1 VARKIHQRIADELGV
16 RSNQV
21 DAAVGLLDGGSTV
34 PFVARYRKEVTG
46 ALDDTQLRTLEE
58 RLRYLRELEE
68 RRAAVLESIDSQG
81 KLDDELKQRI
91 LEADSKARLEDIYL
105 PYKPKRRT
113 KAQIAREAGLQ
124 PLADTLL
131 ADPNQDP
138 TALAEGY
145 LTEGVADAAAA
156 LDGARSILVEQFAED
171 ADLIGDLRER
181 MWTRGR
187 AASKVREGKEE
198 SGAKFSDYFEFSE
211 PFTKLPSHRILA
223 LFRGEKEEVLDLVL
237 EPEEPPAEGP
247 SSFEQSIAARFGVS
261 DRGRPGDKWLTD
273 TVRWAW
279 RTRIQVHLGI
289 DVRARLWQAAEDSAV
304 DVFAANLRDL
314 LLAAPAGTRATM
326 GLDPGLRTGVKV
338 AIVDDTGKA
347 IATDTI
353 YPHEPRRQW
362 DASLASLAKLAAAYK
377 VDLIAI
383 GNGTASRETD
393 KLAAELVAKMPDL
406 KLTKV
411 MVSEAGAS
419 VYSASAY
426 ASAELPGMDVSLRG
440 AVSIARRLQDP
451 LAELVKIDPKS
462 IGVGQY
468 QHDLSELKLSR
479 SLDAVVEDCVNAV
492 GVDVNTASAPLLRR
506 VSGITEGL
514 ATSIV
519 NHRDENGPFRNRKAL
534 SKVPRLGPK
543 AFEQCAG
550 FLRIPGGDD
559 PLDASSV
566 HPEAYPVVRRI
577 LASVGTELP
586 ALIGDSTTLR
596 ALRPTDFIDDTF
608 GLPTVSDILAEL
620 EKPGRDPRPA
630 FKTATFADGVEKL
643 SDLTVGMVLEGVV
656 TNVAAFGAFV
666 DVGVHQD
673 GLVHVSAMSN
683 RFVSDPREIVK
694 PGDIVRVKVREVDI
708 NRKRI
713 SLTLRL
719 DDDPAAERRGGGRG
733 RDGSDQGGADQVGRG
748 RGGPGGAGGPG
759 GPGGRGGG
767 QRGGNG
773 QDRRGSADRR
783 GSGDRQGG
791 GRPGADKQAA
801 GRPGADKQA
810 AGRPGADKQG
820 GGRPGGDKQGT
831 GRDRQGGG
839 RDRQGG
845 GGQGGGRQGGDRQG
859 GGGLGGGAMADAL
872 RRAGFDTK
880 PK

>member
-1 VARKIHQRIADELGV
+1 VARKIQQRIAEELGV
-16 RSNQV
+16 RENQV
-21 DAAVGLLDGGSTV
+21 DAAVGLLDGGATV
-34 PFVARYRKEVTG
+34 PFVARYRKEATG
-46 ALDDTQLRTLEE
+46 ALDDTQLRNLEE

-81 KLDDELKQRI
+81 KLDDELRQRI

-113 KAQIAREAGLQ
+113 KAQIAREAGLE

-131 ADPNQDP
+131 ADPTQDP
-138 TALAEGY
+138 AQLAQNY
-145 LTEGVADAAAA
+145 LAEGVADAAAA
-156 LDGARSILVEQFAED
+156 LDGARSILVERFGED
-171 ADLIGDLRER
+171 ADLIGELRER
-181 MWTRGR
+181 MWSRGR
-187 AASKVREGKEE
+187 VVAKVRDGKQDA
-198 SGAKFSDYFEFSE
+198 GAKFSDYFEFSE

-237 EPEEPPAEGP
+237 QPEDEVEGP
-247 SSFEQSIAARFGVS
+247 SSFERSIAARFRVS
-261 DRGRPGDKWLTD
+261 DQGRPADKWLTD

-289 DVRARLWQAAEDSAV
+289 DLRTRLWQAAEESAV
-304 DVFAANLRDL
+304 GVFAANLRDL

-338 AIVDDTGKA
+338 AVVDDTGKVV
-347 IATDTI
+347 ATDTI

-362 DASLASLAKLAAAYK
+362 DAALATLAKLAAAHR
-377 VDLIAI
+377 VDLISI

-393 KLAAELVAKMPDL
+393 KLAAELVAKMPEL

-426 ASAELPGMDVSLRG
+426 ASAELPEMDVSLRG

-468 QHDLSELKLSR
+468 QHDISEQKLSR

-519 NHRDENGPFRNRKAL
+519 SHRDANGPFRTRKAL
-534 SKVPRLGPK
+534 AGVPRLGPK

-559 PLDASSV
+559 PLDSSSV

-577 LASVGTELP
+577 LASVGAELP
-586 ALIGDSTTLR
+586 TLIGDAKTLR
-596 ALRPTDFIDDTF
+596 TLRPDQFTDDTF
-608 GLPTVSDILAEL
+608 GLPTVTDILAEL

-643 SDLTVGMVLEGVV
+643 SDLKVGMVLEGVV

-673 GLVHVSAMSN
+673 GLVHVSAMAN

-708 NRKRI
+708 PRKRI

-719 DDDPAAERRGGGRG
+719 DEDAAAERRRG
-733 RDGSDQGGADQVGRG
+733 NGDR
-748 RGGPGGAGGPG
+748 PGG
-759 GPGGRGGG
+759 
-767 QRGGNG
+767 
-773 QDRRGSADRR
+773 DRD
-783 GSGDRQGG
+783 
-791 GRPGADKQAA
+791 
-801 GRPGADKQA
+801 
-810 AGRPGADKQG
+810 
-820 GGRPGGDKQGT
+820 GGRPGGDRNQGRSD
-831 GRDRQGGG
+831 GRGGG
-839 RDRQGG
+839 RD
-845 GGQGGGRQGGDRQG
+845 GRGGDRRG
-859 GGGLGGGAMADAL
+859 GADRAGAGRGGAGRGGAGQSGAGRDGAAQSGAGRGGAGRGGAGGRSGSADQPASGAMAEAL
-872 RRAGFDTK
+872 RRAGFDTDK
-880 PK
+880 R